1 MNGTYVPSC
10 FERHRILNQMAEKKN
25 IKVKTVCCVSAEI
38 VLYNLNCAQKE
49 IVIKVMSAT

>member
-1 MNGTYVPSC
+1 MCLVVLSDVG
-10 FERHRILNQMAEKKN
+10 FMNQMAEKKR

-38 VLYNLNCAQKE
+38 VFYNLNCAQKE